1 MAVHFPRVR
10 HGRLPCADSTRIVA
24 GPPWARASPLPG
36 RCERSRAKPDTG
48 RGDTVAGAFERAGA
62 DRLAINREDMMPVM
76 LGTGAY
82 RYEVVDTW
90 AKLPPGQ
97 EFDADVAAVGVDKQ
111 DRVYAFNR
119 GKHPM
124 VVFDR
129 DSNFLRS
136 WGEGVFHR
144 PHGVHMAPDDTLWLT
159 DDGDHTVRHC
169 TLDGKVLLT
178 IGVPGAPKPY
188 MSGEPFHRC
197 THTAL
202 SPQGDLYVSDGYGN
216 SRVHKFAPNGTLL
229 SSWGEPGTD
238 PGQFNIP
245 HNICCDGN
253 GKFETQWN
261 NMHRP
266 SGLFMEPGPQGRFY
280 VSEIGGG
287 MGVNYD
293 MPNIGPRVSIY
304 SHKGEMLARLGQRP
318 AGLEPGQFMS
328 PHGLAVDSRGDIY
341 VGEVSYTNWGNRY
354 KGQPAPAGLRS
365 LQKLVKVR

>member
-1 MAVHFPRVR
+1 
-10 HGRLPCADSTRIVA
+10 
-24 GPPWARASPLPG
+24 
-36 RCERSRAKPDTG
+36 
-48 RGDTVAGAFERAGA
+48 
-62 DRLAINREDMMPVM
+62 MMPVI

-97 EFDADVAAVGVDKQ
+97 EFDADVAAVGVDAQ

-119 GKHPM
+119 GRHPM

-129 DSNFLRS
+129 DGNFLRS
-136 WGEGVFHR
+136 WGEGVFR
-144 PHGVHMAPDDTLWLT
+144 RAHGVHMAPDDTLWLT

-169 TLDGKVLLT
+169 TLDGAVLLT
-178 IGVPGAPKPY
+178 IGIPGAPSPY
-188 MSGEPFHRC
+188 MSGAPFHRC

-216 SRVHKFAPNGTLL
+216 SRVHKYSPNGALL
-229 SSWGEPGTD
+229 RSWGEPGTD

-245 HNICCDGN
+245 HNICCDADGWVYVADRENHRVQVFDGN
-253 GKFETQWN
+253 GKYETQWN

-266 SGLFMEPGPQGRFY
+266 SGLHLERGPRGRFY
-280 VSEIGGG
+280 VGEIGGG
-287 MGVNYD
+287 LGVNYD

-304 SHKGEMLARLGQRP
+304 SAKGEMLARLGNRP
-318 AGLEPGQFMS
+318 AGLEPGQFIS

-354 KGQPAPAGLRS
+354 KGQPPPAGLRS
-365 LQKLVKVR
+365 LQKLVKAR